1 MGMRYETTCRNCHH
15 EFELVKGGGWLWHQ
29 KVCNTCGKDMKIPRQ
44 APIDCQDGVTL
55 SYLELVKHLADGAS
69 KWSRK
74 GGTFDEDEHKM
85 LDEMTSVCACG
96 GGMISEMSKEVVY
109 RCPKC
114 KSPDLELGEYIL
126 FD

>member
-1 MGMRYETTCRNCHH
+1 
-15 EFELVKGGGWLWHQ
+15 
-29 KVCNTCGKDMKIPRQ
+29 MKIPRQ

-55 SYLELVKHLADGAS
+55 TYLELVKHLTTPEG
-69 KWSRK
+69 WSRK
-74 GGTFDEDEHKM
+74 GGTFDADEHKM

-96 GGMISEMSKEVVY
+96 GAMISETSNDVIY
-109 RCPKC
+109 RCPEC